1 MRPVET
7 LIQQFNANDLPY
19 YVMVDSKNFV
29 VSSNIKSKDI
39 AKGSEKLL
47 SFVKTLPST
56 SAANYKVYCFD
67 EVPETKGTDAKA
79 LQQCLH
85 LADCVL
91 SYCPFYETDERR
103 EEKEHNK
110 YLYSQR
116 QMELDNKMDMI
127 MAMLKAKQEEET
139 DEDLEEEAQPTN
151 ALAGLINNP
160 KIQEMLIGM
169 ISGMASKFMTGGNA
183 PQAIAGIPAN
193 TEESEARLLSAIERL
208 YNVDP
213 SLPDDLHLLADMAE
227 KNKVQFDMLL
237 SMLRK

>member
-1 MRPVET
+1 MKPVET
-7 LIQQFNANDLPY
+7 LIQQYNANDLPF

-29 VSSNIKSKDI
+29 VSSNIKSKEI

-47 SFVKTLPST
+47 SFAKSLPTT
-56 SAANYKVYCFD
+56 SAANYKVYCF
-67 EVPETKGTDAKA
+67 EGVPEVKGIDSKSIA
-79 LQQCLH
+79 QCLH

-91 SYCPFYETDERR
+91 SFCPFYETDERK
-103 EEKEHNK
+103 EEKEYNK
-110 YLYSQR
+110 YMYNQR
-116 QMELDNKMDMI
+116 QNEMAAELAEIK
-127 MAMLKAKQEEET
+127 AMLRAKAEEET
-139 DEDLEEEAQPTN
+139 DEDLEEEAQPTS

-169 ISGMASKFMTGGNA
+169 ISGMATKFMGGGNA
-183 PQAIAGIPAN
+183 PQAIAGIPTT
-193 TEESEARLLSAIERL
+193 TEDSEAKLLSAIERL

-227 KNKVQFDMLL
+227 KNKGQFEFLL